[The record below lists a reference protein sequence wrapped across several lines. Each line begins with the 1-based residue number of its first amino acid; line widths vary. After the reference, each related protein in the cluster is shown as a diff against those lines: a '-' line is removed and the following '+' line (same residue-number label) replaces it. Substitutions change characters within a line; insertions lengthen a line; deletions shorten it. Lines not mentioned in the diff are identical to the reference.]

1 MCGFGDKDRRNITP
15 APVLKLV
22 AKTKEGKIVTGDAL
36 CRQAFMVNA
45 DLWLEDEVTERN
57 LVLISS
63 IASTKSPTRS
73 FTYMSEPHASAEH
86 GEHGG
91 ERGYTTDPMPIHFA
105 PPRTSVITF
114 PYQNNHQ
121 GPGPW
126 PSEDSNSSQYP
137 NRMEAELSGESRQD
151 RTRRYEAS
159 ARGPIDEYEFYHY
172 GEPSDWENLSTP
184 NLVGQTTV
192 GGQSAPDLDGKTT
205 YIWFAFNM
213 LSIRTEGV
221 FKLRFTL
228 CDVMQMNGT
237 TTKVLYQVFSDPI
250 YVQSPKKFL
259 GACAVHSVRFKR
271 KRIDGAGEAGQGR
284 AGGAASANGG
294 GATEGGVAAVSG
306 RGSGLY
312 LDTIRRYMLDFDF
325 EKVCSVS
332 LSNLNVYA
340 CLVCGKYFQG
350 RGTTSHAYFH
360 SLHENHHV
368 YINLNTLKVYVL
380 PDSYEVTDS
389 SLDDIKYVLD
399 PRFTHA
405 QVKALD
411 KNSSQSFDLNRK
423 PYIPGFI
430 GLNNIKA
437 NDYVNVVV
445 QVLAH
450 IPHIRD
456 FFMLQKFDD
465 KSELVKRFGTLV
477 RKIWNPSA
485 FKGQVSPH
493 ELLQEISNASNR
505 QFKLTEQSDPLAF
518 LSWFL
523 NTLHK
528 DLGGTRK
535 KDSSIIYTTFQGEL
549 SIETQPIDPKAVK
562 GADLAFNSD
571 DALEL
576 PPPPLFHDELEKNII
591 PQIPLTTILAKYD
604 GKTLQESVS
613 DLKKF
618 QITRLPNYIILHI
631 KRFSKNSF
639 VKEKNP
645 TIVTFP
651 IKNLSMAE
659 FVADPEKE
667 KVLGL
672 QYDLLANIT
681 HEGDPSIPNTTSYK
695 VHLQHR
701 AKEQWYQIQDL
712 FVEEINA
719 QMIFLSESYIQ
730 VWERKTS
737 N

>member
-1 MCGFGDKDRRNITP
+1 MDTKDAITNETSR
-15 APVLKLV
+15 KN
-22 AKTKEGKIVTGDAL
+22 EH
-36 CRQAFMVNA
+36 
-45 DLWLEDEVTERN
+45 ED
-57 LVLISS
+57 
-63 IASTKSPTRS
+63 
-73 FTYMSEPHASAEH
+73 
-86 GEHGG
+86 
-91 ERGYTTDPMPIHFA
+91 
-105 PPRTSVITF
+105 
-114 PYQNNHQ
+114 
-121 GPGPW
+121 
-126 PSEDSNSSQYP
+126 DS
-137 NRMEAELSGESRQD
+137 
-151 RTRRYEAS
+151 
-159 ARGPIDEYEFYHY
+159 
-172 GEPSDWENLSTP
+172 
-184 NLVGQTTV
+184 
-192 GGQSAPDLDGKTT
+192 
-205 YIWFAFNM
+205 
-213 LSIRTEGV
+213 
-221 FKLRFTL
+221 
-228 CDVMQMNGT
+228 
-237 TTKVLYQVFSDPI
+237 FSDDD
-250 YVQSPKKFL
+250 V
-259 GACAVHSVRFKR
+259 AVHSVRFKR
-271 KRIDGAGEAGQGR
+271 KKID
-284 AGGAASANGG
+284 AGGAAQSQTG
-294 GATEGGVAAVSG
+294 GASVNGATGTASASGAGGAAG
-306 RGSGLY
+306 GKGSGLY

-430 GLNNIKA
+430 GLNNIKS
-437 NDYVNVVV
+437 NDYVNVVI

-456 FFMLQKFDD
+456 YFMLQKFDD

-535 KDSSIIYTTFQGEL
+535 KDSSIIYSSFQGEL

-562 GADLAFNSD
+562 GADLTFNSD
-571 DALEL
+571 NVITKTKSPFLFLALEL

-591 PQIPLTTILAKYD
+591 PQIPLTTILSKYD
-604 GKTLQESVS
+604 GKTLQESVA

-639 VKEKNP
+639 AKEKNP

-667 KVLGL
+667 RVLGL

-681 HEGDPSIPNTTSYK
+681 HEGDPSVPGTTSYK

-730 VWERKTS
+730 VWERKTP

>member
-1 MCGFGDKDRRNITP
+1 MDT
-15 APVLKLV
+15 V
-22 AKTKEGKIVTGDAL
+22 DATNNTS
-36 CRQAFMVNA
+36 RKN
-45 DLWLEDEVTERN
+45 ER
-57 LVLISS
+57 
-63 IASTKSPTRS
+63 
-73 FTYMSEPHASAEH
+73 E
-86 GEHGG
+86 
-91 ERGYTTDPMPIHFA
+91 
-105 PPRTSVITF
+105 
-114 PYQNNHQ
+114 
-121 GPGPW
+121 
-126 PSEDSNSSQYP
+126 EDS
-137 NRMEAELSGESRQD
+137 
-151 RTRRYEAS
+151 
-159 ARGPIDEYEFYHY
+159 
-172 GEPSDWENLSTP
+172 
-184 NLVGQTTV
+184 
-192 GGQSAPDLDGKTT
+192 
-205 YIWFAFNM
+205 
-213 LSIRTEGV
+213 
-221 FKLRFTL
+221 
-228 CDVMQMNGT
+228 
-237 TTKVLYQVFSDPI
+237 FSDDD
-250 YVQSPKKFL
+250 V
-259 GACAVHSVRFKR
+259 AVHSVRFKR
-271 KRIDGAGEAGQGR
+271 KKIEDTGSAGGGQGTV
-284 AGGAASANGG
+284 GGASANGT
-294 GATEGGVAAVSG
+294 AITAAAAAG
-306 RGSGLY
+306 KGSGLY

-399 PRFTHA
+399 PRFTHT
-405 QVKALD
+405 QVKTLD

-456 FFMLQKFDD
+456 YFMLQKFDD

-535 KDSSIIYTTFQGEL
+535 KDSSIIYTTFQGEV
-549 SIETQPIDPKAVK
+549 SIETQSIDPKAVK
-562 GADLAFNSD
+562 GVELAFNSD
-571 DALEL
+571 DAITKTKSPFLFLALEL

-591 PQIPLTTILAKYD
+591 PQIPLTTILSKYD
-604 GKTLQESVS
+604 GKTLQESVA

-618 QITRLPNYIILHI
+618 QITRLPNYIIFHI

-651 IKNLSMAE
+651 IKNLSMGE
-659 FVADPEKE
+659 FIADPEKE
-667 KVLGL
+667 KQLGL
-672 QYDLLANIT
+672 HYDLLANIT
-681 HEGDPSIPNTTSYK
+681 HVGDPSIPNSTSYK
-695 VHLQHR
+695 VHVQHR

-730 VWERKTS
+730 VRGPFVIFYMSFLSRLSFIMFLCTPCLSLFVVWFGKDYLFSTQGSLMWCLLPPIRIGHFVHFFLTH
-737 N
+737 